1 MVMVLNKRIFRV
13 LLKQKAIYIGS
24 IVLVM
29 LSSLLYSN
37 LNIAMKN
44 VEKNKDLFLG
54 KTNVEDA
61 KVILQRPIDDIKKL
75 EDEFNISIEKR
86 RQFDAKIS
94 ENTTLRV
101 FEKTN
106 KVDIPYIVEGSD
118 IKSSNEILLEPNFA
132 KTNGYN
138 IGDKI
143 RVLDKN
149 FTIVGFFA
157 MPDYIYPLKSE
168 GDIMVNYKIFGT
180 AIISN
185 KAMDEMPTKG
195 TSFYLLKSPSGGL
208 EEVKEY
214 LGKNNFIIFWQGIND
229 NPRFNFVNAKLMGSA
244 KMAVALPAM
253 ILLLTSLLVAVVI
266 WRMIKTEFTQ
276 IGTLYAL
283 GYSKNEI
290 AMHYLSFVN
299 IIALTGG
306 ILGTI
311 FGLFLVKP
319 LAEYFTF
326 YFNIPLIDNSFDY
339 KYILGSLLIPYVFI
353 IPSMLIVLYKALR
366 HSPVKLMR
374 GKIETL
380 KIGFIEKNIKLNKL
394 RFPSKFKIREITKSI
409 PRLFVLIF
417 GITLA
422 SMFLMLGFLYRNSID
437 YLLNQSLNDV
447 FKYEYNYVLKSYEA
461 SNIYGGEEYNF
472 SVFKVNGK
480 VESFAVFGIK
490 PNSQFI
496 NLVDKNGNPISKDN
510 IIITKPLA
518 KTLKVKEGDT
528 IVITNKYNN
537 DDYTIKIDKIAEVYT
552 GNNIYMPL
560 SKLNNLLGFDSGS
573 FIGIFAKEKLNI
585 PEEKI
590 LKFETKKDINE
601 AFKAIINPLRVSL
614 GLVSFIAFFIAL
626 IVIYVVTGLS
636 IEENKTNISMFKI
649 LGYTHRE
656 INDLILNTFTIP
668 IIIGFVL
675 SIPLLIKSMDELL
688 NSFAQNID
696 FAFPLKL
703 NAVSIILGFLILY
716 ITFEISKYFSKKNI
730 FKIPMSEALKT
741 QRE

>member
-1 MVMVLNKRIFRV
+1 MILNKRIFRV

-44 VEKNKDLFLG
+44 VEKNKDLFLE
-54 KTNVEDA
+54 KTKVEDA
-61 KVILQRPIDDIKKL
+61 KAILQRPIDDIKKL
-75 EDEFNISIEKR
+75 EDKFNISIEAR
-86 RQFDAKIS
+86 RQFDTNIS
-94 ENTTLRV
+94 ENTTIRV
-101 FEKTN
+101 FEKTS
-106 KVDIPYIVEGSD
+106 KVNIPYIVEGND
-118 IKSSNEILLEPNFA
+118 IKNMNEILLEPNFA

-138 IGDKI
+138 LGDKI
-143 RVLDKN
+143 NILDKE

-180 AIISN
+180 AIISD
-185 KAMDEMPTKG
+185 KAMNEMPIKG
-195 TSFYLLKSPSGGL
+195 TVYYLLKSHSNSL
-208 EEVKEY
+208 EEIKEY
-214 LGKNNFIIFWQGIND
+214 LGENHFIIFWQEIND
-229 NPRFNFVNAKLMGSA
+229 NPRFSFVNAKLMGSA
-244 KMAVALPAM
+244 KMAIALPAM
-253 ILLLTSLLVAVVI
+253 ILLLTSLLVAVVL

-283 GYSKNEI
+283 GYSKKEI
-290 AMHYLSFVN
+290 GLHYLSFVN

-306 ILGTI
+306 IIGTI

-319 LAEYFTF
+319 LSEYFTF

-339 KYILGSLLIPYVFI
+339 KYILGSLLIPYIFI
-353 IPSMLIVLYKALR
+353 IPTILIVLFKALR
-366 HSPVKLMR
+366 YSPVKLMR
-374 GKIETL
+374 GKTENS
-380 KIGFIEKNIKLNKL
+380 KVGFIEKSLNLKKL
-394 RFPSKFKIREITKSI
+394 RFPAKFKIREIAKSI

-422 SMFLMLGFLYRNSID
+422 SMFLLLGFLYRNSID

-447 FKYEYNYVLKSYEA
+447 FKYEYNYVLKSYET

-480 VESFAVFGIK
+480 VESFVVFGIN
-490 PNSQFI
+490 PNSQYI
-496 NLVDKNGNPISKDN
+496 NLVDKNSNPISKN
-510 IIITKPLA
+510 NVIITKPLA

-537 DDYTIKIDKIAEVYT
+537 DDYTIKIDKIAEIYT

-560 SKLNNLLGFDSGS
+560 SQLNNLLGFDSNS
-573 FIGIFAKEKLNI
+573 FIGIFSKEKLNI

-590 LKFETKKDINE
+590 LKFETKNDIKE

-614 GLVSFIAFFIAL
+614 GLVSFVAFFIAL

-649 LGYTHRE
+649 LGYTHKE

-668 IIIGFVL
+668 IIIGFIL
-675 SIPLLIKSMDELL
+675 SIPLLIKSMDTLL

-703 NAVSIILGFLILY
+703 NTVSIILGFLILY
-716 ITFEISKYFSKKNI
+716 ITFEVSKYFSKKNI

>member
-1 MVMVLNKRIFRV
+1 MVLNKRIFRV

-44 VEKNKDLFLG
+44 VEKNKDLFLE
-54 KTNVEDA
+54 KTKVEDA
-61 KVILQRPIDDIKKL
+61 KAILQRPIDNIKKL
-75 EDEFNISIEKR
+75 EDKFNISIEAR
-86 RQFDAKIS
+86 RQFDANIS
-94 ENTTLRV
+94 ENTTIRV
-101 FEKTN
+101 FEKTS
-106 KVDIPYIVEGSD
+106 KVNIPYIVEGND
-118 IKSSNEILLEPNFA
+118 IKSMNEILLEPNFA

-138 IGDKI
+138 LGDKI
-143 RVLDKN
+143 NILDKE
-149 FTIVGFFA
+149 FTIVGFFS

-180 AIISN
+180 AIISD
-185 KAMDEMPTKG
+185 KAMNEMPIKG
-195 TSFYLLKSPSGGL
+195 TVYYLLKSHSGSL
-208 EEVKEY
+208 EEIKEY
-214 LGKNNFIIFWQGIND
+214 LGENHFIIFWQEIND
-229 NPRFNFVNAKLMGSA
+229 NPRFSFVNAKLMGSA
-244 KMAVALPAM
+244 KMAIALPSM
-253 ILLLTSLLVAVVI
+253 ILLLTSLLVAVVL

-283 GYSKNEI
+283 GYSKKEI
-290 AMHYLSFVN
+290 GLHYLSFVN

-306 ILGTI
+306 IIGTI

-339 KYILGSLLIPYVFI
+339 KYILGSLLIPYIFI
-353 IPSMLIVLYKALR
+353 IPTMLIVLFKALR
-366 HSPVKLMR
+366 YSPVKLMR
-374 GKIETL
+374 GKTENS
-380 KIGFIEKNIKLNKL
+380 KVGFIEKSLNLKKL
-394 RFPSKFKIREITKSI
+394 RFPAKFKIREITKSI

-417 GITLA
+417 GITLS
-422 SMFLMLGFLYRNSID
+422 SMFLLLGFLYRNSID

-447 FKYEYNYVLKSYEA
+447 FKYEYNYVLKSYET

-480 VESFAVFGIK
+480 VESFVVFGIK

-496 NLVDKNGNPISKDN
+496 NLIDKNSKPISEDN
-510 IIITKPLA
+510 VIITKPLA

-537 DDYTIKIDKIAEVYT
+537 DDYTIKIDKIAEIYT

-560 SKLNNLLGFDSGS
+560 YKLNNLLGFDSNS
-573 FIGIFAKEKLNI
+573 FIGIFSKEKLNI

-590 LKFETKKDINE
+590 LKFETKNDIKE
-601 AFKAIINPLRVSL
+601 AFKAIINPLKVSL

-675 SIPLLIKSMDELL
+675 SIPLLIKSMDTLL
-688 NSFAQNID
+688 NSLAQNID
-696 FAFPLKL
+696 FTFPLKL
-703 NAVSIILGFLILY
+703 NTVSIILGFLILY
-716 ITFEISKYFSKKNI
+716 ITFEVSKYFSKKNI

>member
-1 MVMVLNKRIFRV
+1 MVLNKRIFRV

-44 VEKNKDLFLG
+44 VEKNKDLFLE
-54 KTNVEDA
+54 KTKVEDA
-61 KVILQRPIDDIKKL
+61 KAILQRPIDNIKKL
-75 EDEFNISIEKR
+75 EDKFNISIEAR
-86 RQFDAKIS
+86 RQFDANIS
-94 ENTTLRV
+94 ENTTIRV
-101 FEKTN
+101 FEKTS
-106 KVDIPYIVEGSD
+106 KVNIPYIVEGND
-118 IKSSNEILLEPNFA
+118 IKSMNEILLEPNFA

-138 IGDKI
+138 LGDKI
-143 RVLDKN
+143 NILDKE
-149 FTIVGFFA
+149 FTIVGFFS

-168 GDIMVNYKIFGT
+168 GDIMINYKIFGT
-180 AIISN
+180 AIISD
-185 KAMDEMPTKG
+185 KAMNEMPIKG
-195 TSFYLLKSPSGGL
+195 TVYYLLKSHSGSL
-208 EEVKEY
+208 EEIKEY
-214 LGKNNFIIFWQGIND
+214 LGENHFIIFWQEIND
-229 NPRFNFVNAKLMGSA
+229 NPRFSFVNAKLMGSA
-244 KMAVALPAM
+244 KMAIALPSM
-253 ILLLTSLLVAVVI
+253 ILLLTSLLVAVVL

-283 GYSKNEI
+283 GYSKKEI
-290 AMHYLSFVN
+290 GLHYLSFVN

-306 ILGTI
+306 IIGTI

-339 KYILGSLLIPYVFI
+339 KYILGSLLIPYIFI
-353 IPSMLIVLYKALR
+353 IPTMLIVLFKALR
-366 HSPVKLMR
+366 YSPVKLMR
-374 GKIETL
+374 GKTENS
-380 KIGFIEKNIKLNKL
+380 KVGFIEKSLNLKKL
-394 RFPSKFKIREITKSI
+394 RFPAKFKIREITKSI

-417 GITLA
+417 GITLS
-422 SMFLMLGFLYRNSID
+422 SMFLLLGFLYRNSID

-447 FKYEYNYVLKSYEA
+447 FKYEYNYVLKSYET

-480 VESFAVFGIK
+480 VESFVVFGIK

-496 NLVDKNGNPISKDN
+496 NLIDKNSKPISEDN
-510 IIITKPLA
+510 VIITKPLA

-537 DDYTIKIDKIAEVYT
+537 DNYTIKIDKIAEIYT

-560 SKLNNLLGFDSGS
+560 YKLNNLLGFDSNS
-573 FIGIFAKEKLNI
+573 FIGIFSKEKLNI

-590 LKFETKKDINE
+590 LKFETKNDIKE
-601 AFKAIINPLRVSL
+601 AFKAIINPLKVSL

-675 SIPLLIKSMDELL
+675 SIPLLIKSMDTLL
-688 NSFAQNID
+688 NSLAQNID
-696 FAFPLKL
+696 FTFPLKL
-703 NAVSIILGFLILY
+703 NTVSIILGFLILY
-716 ITFEISKYFSKKNI
+716 ITFEVSKYFSKKNI